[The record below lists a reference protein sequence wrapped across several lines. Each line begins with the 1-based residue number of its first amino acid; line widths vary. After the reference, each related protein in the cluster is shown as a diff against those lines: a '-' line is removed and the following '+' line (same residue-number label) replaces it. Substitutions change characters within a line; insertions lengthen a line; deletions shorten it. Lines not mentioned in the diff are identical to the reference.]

1 MRVDIS
7 TTHPLLQVLSDDG
20 HVYVL
25 NSNPLLQP
33 LLREAALCCV
43 NPNMWFMTDVW
54 EPGSLSAAA
63 GTASGGSPTRK
74 VATKGGVASVATKYT
89 SLFRP
94 EHQPNR
100 QLLAARG
107 IAMVNPHCSS
117 VRSQV
122 NLL

>member
-1 MRVDIS
+1 MNMFELNVHL
-7 TTHPLLQVLSDDG
+7 TQVLHDDG

-43 NPNMWFMTDVW
+43 NPNMWFLTEPWV
-54 EPGSLSAAA
+54 PGSLSTIHSDAPPQEAPEKTRGKRGADA
-63 GTASGGSPTRK
+63 GGRGGPL
-74 VATKGGVASVATKYT
+74 
-89 SLFRP
+89 LFRP

-107 IAMVNPHCSS
+107 IDMVGMP
-117 VRSQV
+117 QI
-122 NLL
+122 